1 MYAYVK
7 FLNFIYIKEISTK
20 YVWYQVE
27 CLSTPEDNLPK
38 IRNMRI
44 VAWYRTKLW
53 SNMEIFALTV
63 CEFLG
68 AQEVVHV
75 LELTITCYGHT
86 YVPTGEC
93 FSSVSAVGLDYL
105 HC

>member
-1 MYAYVK
+1 
-7 FLNFIYIKEISTK
+7 
-20 YVWYQVE
+20 
-27 CLSTPEDNLPK
+27 
-38 IRNMRI
+38 
-44 VAWYRTKLW
+44 
-53 SNMEIFALTV
+53 MEIFALTV

-75 LELTITCYGHT
+75 LELKITCYGHT